1 LRVKEKMHIPDGFL
15 STEVWITMWLLTIL
29 VLAYSVKKTNNR
41 LSEKHVPMI
50 GVIAAFVFAAQMLN
64 TPVAGGTSGHL
75 LGSVLAA
82 VILGPMTASI
92 IMATVFIV
100 QGIFFQDGGVTAL
113 GANIF
118 NMGFMGTF
126 VGYYIYVLMKKL
138 LGGEAGKF
146 LALAFAAWLSVVLAS
161 AGTAIEI
168 AASGIIPMM
177 VILPAMLAIHA
188 VIGLIEAGATVV
200 VMGFIAK
207 ARPDLLAMEKV

>member
-1 LRVKEKMHIPDGFL
+1 
-15 STEVWITMWLLTIL
+15 
-29 VLAYSVKKTNNR
+29 
-41 LSEKHVPMI
+41 MI
-50 GVIAAFVFAAQMLN
+50 GVLAACIFAAQMLN

-92 IMATVFIV
+92 VMATVFIV

-126 VGYYIYVLMKKL
+126 VGYYVYVLIKKIV
-138 LGGEAGKF
+138 GGEAGKF
-146 LALAFAAWLSVVLAS
+146 IALAVAAWLSVVLAS

-168 AASGIIPMM
+168 AVSGIIPMM
-177 VILPAMLAIHA
+177 VVLPAMVSIH
-188 VIGLIEAGATVV
+188 VIVGLIEAGVSVAVI
-200 VMGFIAK
+200 GFLAK
-207 ARPDLLAMEKV
+207 TRPDLLTLEKV

>member
-1 LRVKEKMHIPDGFL
+1 MHIPDGFL
-15 STEVWITMWLLTIL
+15 STEVWVLMWLLTIL
-29 VLAYSVKKTNNR
+29 VLTFAVNKTNNR
-41 LSEKHVPMI
+41 LSEKHVPML

-64 TPVAGGTSGHL
+64 MPVAGGTSGHL

-126 VGYYIYVLMKKL
+126 VGYYFYVLLKKI

-146 LALAFAAWLSVVLAS
+146 IALAAAAWLSVVLAS

-168 AASGIIPMM
+168 AASGIMPMM

-207 ARPDLLAMEKV
+207 TRPDLLAMEKV

>member
-1 LRVKEKMHIPDGFL
+1 MHIPDGFL
-15 STEVWITMWLLTIL
+15 STDVWVIMWLLTIL
-29 VLAYSVKKTNNR
+29 VLAVAVKKTNNR

-50 GVIAAFVFAAQMLN
+50 GVLAACIFAAQMLN

-126 VGYYIYVLMKKL
+126 VGYYFYVLLKKI

-146 LALAFAAWLSVVLAS
+146 IALAAAAWLSVVLAS

-168 AASGIIPMM
+168 AASGIMPMM

-207 ARPDLLAMEKV
+207 TRTDLLALEKV

>member
-1 LRVKEKMHIPDGFL
+1 MHIPDGFL
-15 STEVWITMWLLTIL
+15 STEVLAFMWLLTIL
-29 VLAYSVKKTNNR
+29 VLTFAVKKTNNR

-50 GVIAAFVFAAQMLN
+50 GVLAACIFAAQMLN

-92 IMATVFIV
+92 VMATVFFV

-126 VGYYIYVLMKKL
+126 VGYYVYVLIKKIV
-138 LGGEAGKF
+138 GGEAGKF
-146 LALAFAAWLSVVLAS
+146 IALAVAAWLSVVLAS

-168 AASGIIPMM
+168 AVSGIIPMM
-177 VILPAMLAIHA
+177 VVLPAMVSIH
-188 VIGLIEAGATVV
+188 VIVGLIEAGVSVAVI
-200 VMGFIAK
+200 GFLAK
-207 ARPDLLAMEKV
+207 TRPDLLTLEKV

>member
-1 LRVKEKMHIPDGFL
+1 MHIPDGFL
-15 STEVWITMWLLTIL
+15 SMEVWAIMWLLTIL
-29 VLAYSVKKTNNR
+29 VLAVAFKKTNNR

-92 IMATVFIV
+92 VMATVFIV
-100 QGIFFQDGGVTAL
+100 QGIFFADGGMTAL

-126 VGYYIYVLMKKL
+126 VGYYVYVLIKKI

-146 LALAFAAWLSVVLAS
+146 IALGVAAWLSVVLAS

-168 AASGIIPMM
+168 AVSGIIPMM
-177 VILPAMLAIHA
+177 VVLPAMVSIHMI
-188 VIGLIEAGATVV
+188 VGLIEAGVSVAVV
-200 VMGFIAK
+200 GFIAK
-207 ARPDLLAMEKV
+207 TRPDLLTLEKV